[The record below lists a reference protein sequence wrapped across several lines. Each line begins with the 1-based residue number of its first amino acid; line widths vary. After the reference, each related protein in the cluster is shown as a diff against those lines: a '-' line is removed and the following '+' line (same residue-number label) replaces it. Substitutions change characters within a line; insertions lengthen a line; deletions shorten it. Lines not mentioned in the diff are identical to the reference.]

1 MAKTLF
7 FSPFHKGVC
16 TQQCP
21 GAEVLAPTQPHSS
34 PPPPSSVSPV
44 SQVTGLNTT
53 LNVSIQRVNLDAQQC
68 SQRRCS
74 GNGHCVETK
83 GVTTCVCSLGYS
95 GDSCENRLVKTMQG
109 PIVYAAVGLCA
120 AVVIIVVIVL
130 VKRKKSANLRFFFL
144 LYLNLKFNFFL
155 ALSLSPWVLVWVGYK
170 TWQHLSLCNRR
181 WYPWVAAMFSFV
193 HLTGKHLHTLTY
205 WWFDVIIILQLF

>member
-1 MAKTLF
+1 M
-7 FSPFHKGVC
+7 
-16 TQQCP
+16 
-21 GAEVLAPTQPHSS
+21 APTQPHSS

-83 GVTTCVCSLGYS
+83 GVATCVCSLGYS

-130 VKRKKSANLRFFFL
+130 VKRKKSANLRFFVF

-155 ALSLSPWVLVWVGYK
+155 ALSLSLRGFWCGWATRLGNICPFAIDGVLGLQQCLVLY
-170 TWQHLSLCNRR
+170 
-181 WYPWVAAMFSFV
+181 
-193 HLTGKHLHTLTY
+193 TLLGSICTH
-205 WWFDVIIILQLF
+205 

>member
-1 MAKTLF
+1 M
-7 FSPFHKGVC
+7 
-16 TQQCP
+16 
-21 GAEVLAPTQPHSS
+21 APTQPHSS
-34 PPPPSSVSPV
+34 PPPPPSSVSPV

-95 GDSCENRLVKTMQG
+95 GDSCENHAGSHCLRCRG
-109 PIVYAAVGLCA
+109 SLCSSCDHYCN
-120 AVVIIVVIVL
+120 
-130 VKRKKSANLRFFFL
+130 SAGEEEEECQLKVFCFF

-155 ALSLSPWVLVWVGYK
+155 SLSLSVGFGVGGLQDLA
-170 TWQHLSLCNRR
+170 T
-181 WYPWVAAMFSFV
+181 FV
-193 HLTGKHLHTLTY
+193 P
-205 WWFDVIIILQLF
+205 LQ

>member
-1 MAKTLF
+1 MMTPYCTLAKTLF
-7 FSPFHKGVC
+7 FSFHKGVG
-16 TQQCP
+16 TQRRP

-120 AVVIIVVIVL
+120 AVVIVIVAIVL
-130 VKRKKSANLRFFFL
+130 VKRKKSANLRFFFFFFISIS
-144 LYLNLKFNFFL
+144 NLTFSF
-155 ALSLSPWVLVWVGYK
+155 LSLRGFWCGWATRLGNTCPFAIGDGVLGLQQCLVLY
-170 TWQHLSLCNRR
+170 
-181 WYPWVAAMFSFV
+181 
-193 HLTGKHLHTLTY
+193 TLLGSICTH
-205 WWFDVIIILQLF
+205 